1 MIQILSL
8 AQRGVQAH
16 VFDSMFEDRKRLFVD
31 LLGWNVPV
39 VDDRFEIDR
48 FDTEHA
54 VYLVAADEDGS
65 HLGSLRLLPTT
76 KPHILDSLFADLC
89 PQGAPTGEHI
99 FEITRL
105 CLPARL
111 GSAQRLEIRK
121 QLISAMADFAL
132 ANGITRLTGVVDAG
146 FRKDILNM
154 GWLAEPLGPA
164 TPLDGAN
171 LGAFA
176 IHISS
181 DTPERLRWTGIYRE
195 NLRPDRAKQV
205 SA

>member
-8 AQRGVQAH
+8 AQRNVHGP
-16 VFDSMFEDRKRLFVD
+16 VFDRMFEDRKRLFVD
-31 LLGWNVPV
+31 LLGWDVPV
-39 VDDRFEIDR
+39 IDNRFEIDR

-54 VYLVAADEDGS
+54 IYFVATVEDEQ
-65 HLGSLRLLPTT
+65 HHGSLRLLPTAR
-76 KPHILDSLFADLC
+76 PHVLDSLFGDLC
-89 PQGAPTGEHI
+89 PGGVPTGEHI
-99 FEITRL
+99 YEITRL

-111 GSAQRLEIRK
+111 GSAQRLETRK
-121 QLISAMADFAL
+121 QLISAMVDYAL
-132 ANGITRLTGVVDAG
+132 ANGIAQLTGVVDAG

-164 TPLDGAN
+164 KLFDGAN

-181 DTPERLRWTGIYRE
+181 DTPERLNWTGIYRE
-195 NLRPDRAKQV
+195 NITADRAQKV